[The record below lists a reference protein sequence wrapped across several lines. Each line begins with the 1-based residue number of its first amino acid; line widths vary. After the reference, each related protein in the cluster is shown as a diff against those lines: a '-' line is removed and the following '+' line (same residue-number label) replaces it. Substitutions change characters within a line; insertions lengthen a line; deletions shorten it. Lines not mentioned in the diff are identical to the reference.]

1 MHSDN
6 FENLTTEQK
15 ILKAAQ
21 KEFSQKGFAGAKTTA
36 IAKAAGVTHTMLHY
50 YFRTKNVFMK
60 RL

>member
-1 MHSDN
+1 MYSDN

-36 IAKAAGVTHTMLHY
+36 IAKAAYAPLLFPHKEMSL
-50 YFRTKNVFMK
+50 
-60 RL
+60 

>member
-21 KEFSQKGFAGAKTTA
+21 KEFSQKALLELKLLLLQ
-36 IAKAAGVTHTMLHY
+36 KQQELHILCSITISAQ
-50 YFRTKNVFMK
+50 RNVFMK